1 MIGIFTSVW
10 TAIVITRAVI
20 NLMYGGRQ
28 VKRLSIGSFA

>member
-1 MIGIFTSVW
+1 
-10 TAIVITRAVI
+10 VITRAVI